1 MLNKELIKGII
12 FFGALVVL
20 SRIVPH
26 PPNFTPLLAGL
37 IFLPFML
44 TSKLLAASL
53 SIAIMFIADLIIGL
67 HGLMFWTYS
76 SLLLLVSLS
85 FKGFSKKFLSV
96 IKLSLIFPIVFF
108 LITNFGVWISSDM
121 YPQTISGL
129 VASYTMALPFLTNSL
144 ISTFLFSTS
153 FYLIFLFIERKKVES
168 SQLGL

>member
-44 TSKLLAASL
+44 TSKLLAGSL

-85 FKGFSKKFLSV
+85 FRGFSKKFISV

-121 YPQTISGL
+121 YPCL
-129 VASYTMALPFLTNSL
+129 LYTSP
-144 ISTFLFSTS
+144 
-153 FYLIFLFIERKKVES
+153 
-168 SQLGL
+168 SQRD